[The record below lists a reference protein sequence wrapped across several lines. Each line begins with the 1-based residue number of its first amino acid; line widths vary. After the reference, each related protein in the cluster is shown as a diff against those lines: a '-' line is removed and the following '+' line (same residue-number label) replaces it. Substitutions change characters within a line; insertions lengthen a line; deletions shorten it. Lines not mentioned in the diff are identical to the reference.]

1 MYLKSTVIQSPPEM
15 VRTGGGWRRKKARQA
30 ELQTDSLFSSHTQGL
45 LSPYHNSRVSA
56 PRLISVLLQFLSSH
70 VLCCFSL
77 SLSQCIYKHFRSN
90 SSQTQ
95 RWSRVKAN
103 VFNPALSPYVLV
115 LTHSSHGSNIG
126 RTHTVYFLM
135 AP

>member
-1 MYLKSTVIQSPPEM
+1 MIYICNVFEKHCNSEPSRDGTNW
-15 VRTGGGWRRKKARQA
+15 GGGALQA
-30 ELQTDSLFSSHTQGL
+30 DALFSSHTQGL
-45 LSPYHNSRVSA
+45 LSPYHNSRAST

-95 RWSRVKAN
+95 CWSRVEAN

-135 AP
+135 AS